1 MVILKCHTRSMNQ
14 VSTDDYFCPGELG
27 KEVTLDVGPQRDK
40 ITARHR
46 EGEGHPRQRELQ
58 SK

>member
-1 MVILKCHTRSMNQ
+1 MNQ